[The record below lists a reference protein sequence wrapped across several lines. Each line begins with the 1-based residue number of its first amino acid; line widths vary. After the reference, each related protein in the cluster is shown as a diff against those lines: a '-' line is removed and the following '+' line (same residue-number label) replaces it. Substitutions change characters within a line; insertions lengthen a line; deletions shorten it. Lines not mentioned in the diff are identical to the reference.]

1 MFKSKYIGLLLVLVL
16 VAALQQP
23 AGAQQPTAEPLKLT
37 LVGGRTGGVWSIFS
51 EGIAESIRKS
61 NPGAL
66 VTVEPGSTSGNP
78 GIVNQGRVPIGLAYS
93 LTAYS
98 AYRGTEPYEGKPSP
112 NLRSVAAV
120 MPNNFYQ
127 FCVNKKSGLTSIQDI
142 KTKKFPLRVSVDD
155 KGSTADLITREMFKA
170 YGFSYKDI
178 ESWGGKIFYL
188 SGEKTFEM
196 MSDGRMD
203 AMPDALPC
211 PSGDILE
218 ASANQ
223 DLELLSFS
231 DQAIKQVN
239 EVLKLAK
246 GVVPAGAY
254 KFLKRDIPTISVPV
268 ILIANK
274 DVPEDTIY
282 KVAKSVYDNLAYLS
296 TVHDAFKDVNKDTIA
311 VVGGLSLHPG
321 AVKFYK
327 EKGFLK

>member
-1 MFKSKYIGLLLVLVL
+1 MFKSKYFGLLLVLTL
-16 VAALQQP
+16 VAALQEP
-23 AGAQQPTAEPLKLT
+23 AAAQQSKPLTLT

-61 NPGAL
+61 NPGAV

-78 GIVNQGRVPIGLAYS
+78 GIVNQGRVPIGLAYA

-98 AYRGTEPYEGKPSP
+98 AFRGTEPYEGKPSP

-120 MPNNFYQ
+120 MPKNFYQ

-223 DLELLSFS
+223 DLDLLSFS
-231 DQAIKQVN
+231 DPAIKQVN
-239 EVLKLAK
+239 EVLKLSK
-246 GVVPAGAY
+246 GLVPAGTY

-268 ILIANK
+268 ILMTNK

-327 EKGFLK
+327 EKGILK